1 MKLHR
6 KIGRAAS
13 SERGGHVEGTRREA
27 PFVVTIAS
35 FFGFAKAAFLGF
47 MGLIGIL
54 SWDDVSDP
62 WGIGALVL
70 AALFA
75 LASFALLRGNRAAR
89 LVLAALAVAGGL
101 IAIIY
106 VFVGPT
112 SAIVPSL
119 VTAAMDGTLIWLLYG
134 PRSAKEY
141 FA

>member
-1 MKLHR
+1 M
-6 KIGRAAS
+6 
-13 SERGGHVEGTRREA
+13 EGTRREL
-27 PFVVTIAS
+27 PFVVMIAS

-70 AALFA
+70 AALFG
-75 LASFALLRGNRAAR
+75 LASFALLRGNRVAR
-89 LVLAALAVAGGL
+89 IVLAALAVAGGVMAL
-101 IAIIY
+101 VY

-112 SAIVPSL
+112 SAILPSL
-119 VTAAMDGTLIWLLYG
+119 FTAVMAAAVIWLLYG
-134 PRSAKEY
+134 PQSAREY